1 MATTTKPIIL
11 DETGQAIRD
20 AIVQVAVAI
29 RNKDEVVYGF
39 RIDPDESDPDSM
51 VTYLRDAVGMTPAK
65 MDYDTGEFDYGSW
78 EDAFFMPK
86 PCMLKQDGTVDYY
99 LDPTDYAKKED
110 GTASDIADTTY
121 SGNAMMEWGQNG
133 KKIWIKRVPDSTG
146 YGVSVY
152 IANSQIDEDYHD
164 WNFHNSQSKSV
175 DHFYTPIYNGSLID
189 STLRSMSGQ
198 TVMKSQTAANE
209 RTYAQANNP
218 ADTDPMY
225 DIECKA
231 DIDLINDLLTL
242 MAKTTDHQTAYGKGL
257 CDGGNESINN
267 GFSTG
272 VHNAKGLFYGTNSG
286 TASTYTN
293 AVKVFGMENW
303 YGFQWRRYIGH
314 IMVNGVQKVKL
325 TYGQED
331 GSTADGYNL
340 TGADYTTEN
349 STAPS
354 GTNGGYQ
361 SKIKYTEKGAFMAV
375 VSGSASTYY
384 CDGAWYNNAITAVP
398 CRGGASGA
406 GARVGSFFAHL
417 SGVASHSDWSVGAA
431 LSCKPLA

>member
-11 DETGQAIRD
+11 DETGQEIKNAIL
-20 AIVQVAVAI
+20 QVAGAI
-29 RNKDEVVYGF
+29 RNKVEVIYGF
-39 RIDPDESDPDSM
+39 HIDPNESDPEKN
-51 VTYLRDAVGMTPAK
+51 VTYLKDAIGMTPAR
-65 MDYDTGEFDYGSW
+65 MNYSTNEFDYGSW
-78 EDAFFMPK
+78 EDAFFMPR
-86 PCMLKQDGTVDYY
+86 PCMLKQNGLVDYY
-99 LDPTDYAKKED
+99 LDPTDYTKKED

-121 SGNAMMEWGQNG
+121 AGNAMMEWGRDG
-133 KKIWIKRVPDSTG
+133 KKIWTKIVPDSTG

-152 IANSQIDEDYHD
+152 IADNQVDENYHD

-175 DHFYTPIYNGSLID
+175 DHFYTPIYNGTLID

-198 TVMKSQTAANE
+198 TVMKTQTAADE

-218 ADTDPMY
+218 TGSDPMY

-242 MAKTTDHQTAYGKGL
+242 MAKSTDHQTAYGMGL
-257 CDGGNESINN
+257 CSSGSEAINDG
-267 GFSTG
+267 FTTG
-272 VHNAKGLFYGTNSG
+272 VHNTKGLFYGTNNG
-286 TASTYTN
+286 AASTYTN

-331 GSTADGYNL
+331 GSTVDGYNL
-340 TGADYTTEN
+340 TGDGYTTEN

-361 SKIKYTEKGAFMAV
+361 SKIKYTEKGAFMAI

-384 CDGAWYNNAITAVP
+384 CDAGWFNNGTTVVP
-398 CRGGASGA
+398 SRGGYSDNGA
-406 GARVGSFFAHL
+406 KVGSFYANIN
-417 SGVASHSDWSVGAA
+417 SVASAAGWLIGAA